1 MPFFQLR
8 KDYAVKQSS
17 TSVVRRMSNQLQLNS
32 LVIKEEDQEMDV
44 NDELVETLI
53 ENLPNLSSKKRA
65 NELTSVDNLSSKK
78 AKMEDSPTLK
88 IPIKELTAPTLANF
102 FR

>member
-1 MPFFQLR
+1 
-8 KDYAVKQSS
+8 
-17 TSVVRRMSNQLQLNS
+17 
-32 LVIKEEDQEMDV
+32 MDV

-65 NELTSVDNLSSKK
+65 NELTSADNLSSKK

-88 IPIKELTAPTLANF
+88 KPIKELTAPTPANF